1 MERTRVQLP
10 AGLGEGFEVFVN
22 GVVQHPG
29 RDFRREGDEL
39 VFELHFELA
48 GDLRVLMLTKL
59 NQKSYRLSQLAT
71 ELNATM
77 QEAHRNMTRLIQ
89 AGLVAKG
96 RDGELML
103 TVYGRTVVMLM
114 PSYDFLYRNKD
125 FFLDHSLGDLPPKFV
140 QRMGAFHSC
149 EIVHGVM
156 AILQR
161 WKNLYASSDS
171 YIKEIM
177 AQVPL
182 DVIETVSSRVEQ
194 GVKFSY
200 IFAANAVVPKGR
212 TQMLQKVGWRNFISK
227 GKVERRM
234 LPEVKVMT
242 IFNEKQGCV
251 VFPNMKG
258 EPDLNM
264 MFYGEDKEFLE
275 WCSDLFAYQWEKAS
289 PFDESKLK
297 HEV

>member
-1 MERTRVQLP
+1 MSDQEP
-10 AGLGEGFEVFVN
+10 NEGVGSLF
-22 GVVQHPG
+22 
-29 RDFRREGDEL
+29 
-39 VFELHFELA
+39 FELA
-48 GDLRVLMLTKL
+48 GDLRLLMLTKL
-59 NQKSYRLSQLAT
+59 NQKNYRLSQLAT

-77 QEAHRNMTRLIQ
+77 QEAHRNMTRLIE

-96 RDGELML
+96 KDGELML

-114 PSYDFLYRNKD
+114 PSYDFLYRNKE
-125 FFLDHSLGDLPPKFV
+125 FFLDHSFGDLPTKFI
-140 QRMGAFHSC
+140 QRMGTFQSC

-161 WKNLYASSDS
+161 WKNLYSESEQ

-182 DVIETVSSRVEQ
+182 DLIETVSSRVEK

-212 TQMLQKVGWRNFISK
+212 TQILQKVGWRNFIST
-227 GKVERRM
+227 GLVERRM

-251 VFPNMKG
+251 LFPNMRG
-258 EPDLNM
+258 EPDLNI
-264 MFYGEDKEFLE
+264 MFYAKDKEFLE
-275 WCSDLFAYQWEKAS
+275 WCSDLFAYQWEKAG

-297 HEV
+297 NEV

>member
-1 MERTRVQLP
+1 MLDQEP
-10 AGLGEGFEVFVN
+10 NEGVGSLF
-22 GVVQHPG
+22 
-29 RDFRREGDEL
+29 
-39 VFELHFELA
+39 FELA
-48 GDLRVLMLTKL
+48 GDLRLLMLTKL
-59 NQKSYRLSQLAT
+59 SQKSYRLSQLAS
-71 ELNATM
+71 ELDATM
-77 QEAHRNMTRLIQ
+77 QEAHRNMTRLIE

-96 RDGELML
+96 KDGELML
-103 TVYGRTVVMLM
+103 TAYGKTVVIMI
-114 PSYDFLYRNKD
+114 PSYDFLYRNKE
-125 FFLDHSLGDLPPKFV
+125 FFLDHSLGDLPPKFM
-140 QRMGAFHSC
+140 QRMGAFSKC
-149 EIVHGVM
+149 EVVHGVM

-161 WKNLYASSDS
+161 WKNLYAESENH
-171 YIKEIM
+171 IKEIM

-182 DVIETVSSRVEQ
+182 DLIETVSSRVEQ

-212 TQMLQKVGWRNFISK
+212 NQLLQKVGWRNFIGK
-227 GKVERRM
+227 GIVERRM

-251 VFPNMKG
+251 LFPNMKG
-258 EPDLNM
+258 EPDLNV

-275 WCSDLFAYQWEKAS
+275 WCDDLFAYQWEIAG

>member
-1 MERTRVQLP
+1 MSDNEP
-10 AGLGEGFEVFVN
+10 NEGVGSLF
-22 GVVQHPG
+22 
-29 RDFRREGDEL
+29 
-39 VFELHFELA
+39 FELA
-48 GDLRVLMLTKL
+48 GDLRLAMLTKL
-59 NQKSYRLSQLAT
+59 SQKNYRLSQLAS
-71 ELNATM
+71 ELDATM
-77 QEAHRNMTRLIQ
+77 QEAHRNMTRLVES
-89 AGLVAKG
+89 GLVLK
-96 RDGELML
+96 DMEGELVL
-103 TVYGRTVVMLM
+103 TAYGRTVVTII
-114 PSYDFLYRNKD
+114 PSYDFLYRNRD

-140 QRMGAFHSC
+140 QRIGAFHSC

-161 WKNLYASSDS
+161 WKTLYTESEK